1 MVNEIDRAEAVTK
14 LHYIHDPLCGW
25 CYAAAPL
32 VKAAREVL
40 PVVLHGGGLMTGP
53 RRQRVTPEL
62 RAYVM
67 PHDRRIAQLSGQPF
81 GEAYF
86 DGLLRD
92 PDAVFDSEPP
102 ITALL
107 AAELMGKAPDLL
119 ARLQTGHYVEG
130 RRIAEATVL
139 RELAV
144 EVGIAGDAFDRAFS
158 RLHGEATRAHIAAS
172 RDLAARAGSSGF
184 PSFLLE
190 REGRMQ
196 RLEASSWYGR
206 PAEWRQWLQAQ
217 HDPAIAPAGPA
228 CGIGG
233 CAG

>member
-1 MVNEIDRAEAVTK
+1 MVNEVGRVEATAK

-40 PVVLHGGGLMTGP
+40 PVVLRGGGLMTGP

-107 AAELMGKAPDLL
+107 AADLMGKAPDLL

-130 RRIAEATVL
+130 RRIAEAAVL

-144 EVGIAGDAFDRAFS
+144 EVGIVGDAFDEAFS
-158 RLHGEATRAHIAAS
+158 QLQGEATRTHIAAS
-172 RDLAARAGSSGF
+172 RDLAARAGSSGY
-184 PSFLLE
+184 PTFLLE

-196 RLEASSWYGR
+196 RLEVNGWYGR
-206 PAEWRQWLQAQ
+206 PAQWRQWLQAQ
-217 HDPAIAPAGPA
+217 HDPAIALAGPA
-228 CGIGG
+228 CGT
-233 CAG
+233 AD